1 MSTAIATKPILD
13 VRDLT
18 KSFVLHNIDGR
29 TVTGLHNVSF
39 TVEPGQHLALAGTS
53 GAGKSTLLRAI
64 YRTYAP
70 TSGEVWFRLSDD
82 SVVNL
87 AQISDP
93 EIVALRGRQIGYV
106 SQFLRA
112 QPRRSVLDLVIRAGV
127 SRGMNVV
134 DARELGIL
142 SLRRLNIGEQLWD
155 VHTSVLSGG
164 SAVALATDMLP
175 LCTGSD
181 TGGSL
186 RLPAALCGVV
196 GLRPSP
202 GMIAN
207 DARSLGWSAI
217 SVLGPMGRNVA
228 DTALMMSAS
237 VGCHAMDPLGIP
249 VVASDFWPLAELDL
263 SDLRIGVTAD
273 FGACAVDPLIRS
285 TFNQRIKALSTQ
297 VKSCQWLDWDLTE
310 GHHCFDV
317 IRAESFLAGFA
328 EVNRTHPETL
338 GANVRANLAI
348 AEKFGL
354 ADRAQAHLAQTQ
366 IFRQFQT
373 SFEDFDLIV
382 APVTPLSPFPW
393 KVPYAQ
399 DIDGVPQRNY
409 YEWLSLTYLVTLS
422 TCPALSLPMGLDD
435 TGMPFGLQLIAPLR
449 QDARLLSMARAVERW
464 WTLQEGC
471 SRPLPDLTDLL
482 KPRPELKEMVTHPP
496 VFDSDNY
503 NNQMRPAV

>member
-70 TSGEVWFRLSDD
+70 SSGEVWFRLSDD

-164 SAVALATDMLP
+164 EKQRVNIAAGLISPPRLLLLDEPVSALDPENRESAIQLISELTHQGVAVLAVFHDLDAIARLATQIVVMQKGRIINNGPVDQILP
-175 LCTGSD
+175 QLH
-181 TGGSL
+181 
-186 RLPAALCGVV
+186 
-196 GLRPSP
+196 P
-202 GMIAN
+202 G
-207 DARSLGWSAI
+207 
-217 SVLGPMGRNVA
+217 
-228 DTALMMSAS
+228 
-237 VGCHAMDPLGIP
+237 
-249 VVASDFWPLAELDL
+249 
-263 SDLRIGVTAD
+263 
-273 FGACAVDPLIRS
+273 
-285 TFNQRIKALSTQ
+285 
-297 VKSCQWLDWDLTE
+297 
-310 GHHCFDV
+310 DV
-317 IRAESFLAGFA
+317 Q
-328 EVNRTHPETL
+328 P
-338 GANVRANLAI
+338 
-348 AEKFGL
+348 
-354 ADRAQAHLAQTQ
+354 
-366 IFRQFQT
+366 
-373 SFEDFDLIV
+373 
-382 APVTPLSPFPW
+382 
-393 KVPYAQ
+393 
-399 DIDGVPQRNY
+399 
-409 YEWLSLTYLVTLS
+409 
-422 TCPALSLPMGLDD
+422 
-435 TGMPFGLQLIAPLR
+435 
-449 QDARLLSMARAVERW
+449 
-464 WTLQEGC
+464 
-471 SRPLPDLTDLL
+471 
-482 KPRPELKEMVTHPP
+482 
-496 VFDSDNY
+496 
-503 NNQMRPAV
+503 

>member
-164 SAVALATDMLP
+164 EKQRVNIAAGLISPPRLLLLDEPVSALDPENRESAIQLISELTHQGVAVLAVFHDLDAIARLATQIVVMQKGRIINNGPVDQILP
-175 LCTGSD
+175 QLH
-181 TGGSL
+181 
-186 RLPAALCGVV
+186 
-196 GLRPSP
+196 P
-202 GMIAN
+202 G
-207 DARSLGWSAI
+207 
-217 SVLGPMGRNVA
+217 
-228 DTALMMSAS
+228 
-237 VGCHAMDPLGIP
+237 
-249 VVASDFWPLAELDL
+249 
-263 SDLRIGVTAD
+263 
-273 FGACAVDPLIRS
+273 
-285 TFNQRIKALSTQ
+285 
-297 VKSCQWLDWDLTE
+297 
-310 GHHCFDV
+310 DV
-317 IRAESFLAGFA
+317 Q
-328 EVNRTHPETL
+328 P
-338 GANVRANLAI
+338 
-348 AEKFGL
+348 
-354 ADRAQAHLAQTQ
+354 
-366 IFRQFQT
+366 
-373 SFEDFDLIV
+373 
-382 APVTPLSPFPW
+382 
-393 KVPYAQ
+393 
-399 DIDGVPQRNY
+399 
-409 YEWLSLTYLVTLS
+409 
-422 TCPALSLPMGLDD
+422 
-435 TGMPFGLQLIAPLR
+435 
-449 QDARLLSMARAVERW
+449 
-464 WTLQEGC
+464 
-471 SRPLPDLTDLL
+471 
-482 KPRPELKEMVTHPP
+482 
-496 VFDSDNY
+496 
-503 NNQMRPAV
+503 